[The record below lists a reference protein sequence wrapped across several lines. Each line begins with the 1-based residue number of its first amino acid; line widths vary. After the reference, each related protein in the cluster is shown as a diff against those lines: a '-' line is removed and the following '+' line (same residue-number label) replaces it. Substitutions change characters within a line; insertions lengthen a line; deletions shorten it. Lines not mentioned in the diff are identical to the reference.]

1 MPDKQD
7 LPLRVSPL
15 LPSNGDFIV
24 DYKNVRLSERKA
36 LTAIQ
41 VLSFNGKHPDTA
53 AAIATA
59 LGIKC
64 STRPGIVNSDG
75 KTQVCW
81 NGPNSWMI
89 VCNDAE
95 AGRAPGELFKV
106 LQDAVGDLGAT
117 SDLGPTS
124 DFGPM
129 GNLGA
134 TSDLGAV
141 VDQSHGRCGLRLSGL
156 HARQV
161 MAKNTAIDLHPRAFG
176 PGRCAMTSVAHMN
189 ATVIQVD
196 DTPTYDLFVIR
207 SLARSFAHAIEQAC
221 HEFESEQ

>member
-1 MPDKQD
+1 VPDKQD
-7 LPLRVSPL
+7 LPVRVSPL

-89 VCNDAE
+89 VCSDAE

-117 SDLGPTS
+117 SDLE
-124 DFGPM
+124 
-129 GNLGA
+129 A
-134 TSDLGAV
+134 TGDLGAV

-207 SLARSFAHAIEQAC
+207 SLARSFAHAIEHAC

>member
-7 LPLRVSPL
+7 LPVRVSPL

-89 VCNDAE
+89 VCSDAE

-106 LQDAVGDLGAT
+106 LQDAVGDLGAVG
-117 SDLGPTS
+117 DLE
-124 DFGPM
+124 
-129 GNLGA
+129 A
-134 TSDLGAV
+134 TGDLGAV

-196 DTPTYDLFVIR
+196 ATPTYDLFVIR
-207 SLARSFAHAIEQAC
+207 SLARSFVHAIEHAC

>member
-7 LPLRVSPL
+7 LPVRVSPL

-24 DYKNVRLSERKA
+24 DYKNVRLSERKT

-53 AAIATA
+53 AAIATV

-64 STRPGIVNSDG
+64 STRPGIVDSDG

-89 VCNDAE
+89 VCSDVE
-95 AGRAPGELFKV
+95 AGRAPGELFTA
-106 LQDAVGDLGAT
+106 LQDAVG
-117 SDLGPTS
+117 
-124 DFGPM
+124 
-129 GNLGA
+129 
-134 TSDLGAV
+134 DLGAV

-156 HARQV
+156 HARKV

-176 PGRCAMTSVAHMN
+176 PGQCAMTSVAHMN

-196 DTPTYDLFVIR
+196 DSPTYDLFVIR
-207 SLARSFAHAIEQAC
+207 SLARSFAHAIEHAC